1 MVREKG
7 SVVQET
13 LRMKYY
19 EERNPRGEEET
30 FDARG
35 VRRARLFFENER
47 REEKRIEE
55 KETA

>member
-47 REEKRIEE
+47 REEK
-55 KETA
+55 ETA